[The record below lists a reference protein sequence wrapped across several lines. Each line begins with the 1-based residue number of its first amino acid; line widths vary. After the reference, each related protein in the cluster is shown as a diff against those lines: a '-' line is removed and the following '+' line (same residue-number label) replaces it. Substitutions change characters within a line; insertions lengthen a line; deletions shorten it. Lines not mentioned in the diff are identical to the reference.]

1 MMTCDEAKLQ
11 LHALLD
17 GELDARRAEEVEAH
31 IAGCVHCATE
41 FAQYREMR
49 HAMSGASL
57 RFAAPES
64 LRARIDALIP
74 APPARKPTA
83 APSRRSL
90 LRGFALGSMLSAAA
104 AASVFFVVTRP
115 DDDQRMLG
123 DVASAH
129 LRSLQVGRLT
139 DVPSSD
145 QNAVKP
151 WFSGKVAVTPPV
163 MDLTAQGFT
172 LVGGRLDTIEGKPVA
187 AIVYRRGQHV
197 INLFVAAASSAGH
210 TAARGE
216 TVEGFSTQ
224 RWSDQGMRFIA
235 ISDLSED
242 ELRDFH
248 VKFESGLRA
257 GA

>member
-31 IAGCVHCATE
+31 IAGCASCATE
-41 FAQYREMR
+41 FAQFREIR

-57 RFAAPES
+57 RFAAPEL
-64 LRARIDALIP
+64 LRARINAMVP
-74 APPARKPTA
+74 EPPARKSA

-90 LRGFALGSMLSAAA
+90 LRGFAFGSMVSAAA
-104 AASVFFVVTRP
+104 AASLLFVVMRS
-115 DDDQRMLG
+115 DGDQRILD
-123 DVASAH
+123 DVALAH
-129 LRSLQVGRLT
+129 LRSLQAGRLT

-151 WFSGKVAVTPPV
+151 WFSGKVAVAPPV

-172 LVGGRLDTIEGKPVA
+172 LVGGRVDTIEGKPVA

-197 INLFVAAASSAGH
+197 INLFVAAAASTGH
-210 TAARGE
+210 TAAQGE
-216 TVEGFSTQ
+216 TVQGFSTQ
-224 RWSDQGMRFIA
+224 RWSDQGMRFFA

-248 VKFESGLRA
+248 VKFETGLRA